1 MSNVPNSV
9 ADTEAANQVESLVT
23 GVAKMRLD
31 LENLG
36 WSSKGNKETLTKRLK
51 KAQKV
56 GKTAGTEQE
65 VKAVETDSVQHGPPP
80 QPFDYY
86 LFFDVEATCEEN
98 DKRYPHEIIE
108 FPVVLVD
115 GKMFKIVD
123 QFRSYVKPSINPV
136 LTDFCKKLTGIS
148 QETVDESPDFISVL
162 NDFQTWMAKYSLFQ
176 DNSAIFV
183 TDGPFDIRD
192 FITQQCNHDNI
203 PVPAYFF
210 RWVDIKKAYSRFYNC
225 KPETIT
231 NMLDKLGMDF
241 EGRAHSGLDDA
252 TNIYRIAR
260 HMFHKGY
267 VLKKNSR
274 HPMASVSIRKSR
286 KDR

>member
-1 MSNVPNSV
+1 MNNAPGSV
-9 ADTEAANQVESLVT
+9 ADTEATDEVERLVS

-31 LENLG
+31 LDTLG
-36 WSSKGNKETLTKRLK
+36 LSSKGNKETLAKRLK
-51 KAQKV
+51 KAQKIAL
-56 GKTAGTEQE
+56 TAANED
-65 VKAVETDSVQHGPPP
+65 KVETNITESDEQGPPL

-108 FPVVLVD
+108 FPVVLVE
-115 GKMFKIVD
+115 GKTFEIVD

-136 LTDFCKKLTGIS
+136 LTEFCTKLTGIT
-148 QETVDESPDFISVL
+148 QETVDKSPDFISML

-176 DNSAIFV
+176 EKSAIFV

-203 PVPAYFF
+203 TVPAYFF
-210 RWVDIKKAYSRFYNC
+210 RWVDIKKAYARFYNG
-225 KPETIT
+225 KPETIAT
-231 NMLDKLGMDF
+231 MLDRLGMEF

-267 VLKKNSR
+267 VFKKYSR
-274 HPMASVSIRKSR
+274 HPLASISVRKSR
-286 KDR
+286 KER

>member
-1 MSNVPNSV
+1 
-9 ADTEAANQVESLVT
+9 
-23 GVAKMRLD
+23 
-31 LENLG
+31 
-36 WSSKGNKETLTKRLK
+36 
-51 KAQKV
+51 
-56 GKTAGTEQE
+56 
-65 VKAVETDSVQHGPPP
+65 
-80 QPFDYY
+80 
-86 LFFDVEATCEEN
+86 
-98 DKRYPHEIIE
+98 
-108 FPVVLVD
+108 VD
-115 GKMFKIVD
+115 GKIFAVSR
-123 QFRSYVKPSINPV
+123 QFGNFCNGYVRRPKSTKKATTNSI
-136 LTDFCKKLTGIS
+136 
-148 QETVDESPDFISVL
+148 
-162 NDFQTWMAKYSLFQ
+162 
-176 DNSAIFV
+176 IFA
-183 TDGPFDIRD
+183 DGPFDIRD